1 MHPVVGVAI
10 NPTTM
15 DTNKDKG
22 SEWED
27 RPTYEEYPLTGA
39 RKTFCGVATFLIY
52 FAGIGVTIYL
62 YSVLTSWEWFTNL
75 YIFNIFIFV
84 AILPLPMLLSH
95 SCAVRMR
102 RWFVWTEIGRRRAE
116 KRGFF

>member
-1 MHPVVGVAI
+1 MHPVVGMAI

-15 DTNKDKG
+15 DTNKEKESG
-22 SEWED
+22 RED

-39 RKTFCGVATFLIY
+39 RKTSCGVASFLIY
-52 FAGIGVTIYL
+52 SIGVGVTLYL
-62 YSVLTSWEWFTNL
+62 YSVLTSWEWFTTL

-84 AILPLPMLLSH
+84 AILPLPVLASH
-95 SCAVRMR
+95 SCVVSVR
-102 RWFVWTEIGRRRAE
+102 RWFVWAEIGHRRAE